1 MPNELKQDE
10 PHHEGLVLWYFTE
23 SLECCR
29 KHMRQAEAVM
39 PPQNND
45 QIELSHMQDEIT
57 FLAQSMAKAKSEAEL
72 SALTQVMQKVCVERA
87 HLQTEQEATLATR
100 QVGFLNAQEEIVGR
114 YIREREAIDSKL
126 SALMCD
132 KEYVAGLMCV
142 ASEKPGTTE
151 QGVWEDHA
159 AGLPARET
167 GRKRLMSVGGAGNEA
182 KRQCS
187 SQQEMSFFHDGSDL
201 SQEEDKDEGVPVS
214 RNPDNTFAF

>member
-1 MPNELKQDE
+1 MSTELKQNE
-10 PHHEGLVLWYFTE
+10 LHQGGLVLWYFTE

-39 PPQNND
+39 PPQRND

-72 SALTQVMQKVCVERA
+72 NALTQVMQKVCVEQA
-87 HLQTEQEATLATR
+87 HLRTEQEATLARR
-100 QVGFLNAQEEIVGR
+100 QVGFLNTQEEIVER

-142 ASEKPGTTE
+142 ESEKSEITE
-151 QGVWEDHA
+151 PGVWGDHA
-159 AGLPARET
+159 TGLPAKET
-167 GRKRLMSVGGAGNEA
+167 GVCLTFPRRSTV
-182 KRQCS
+182 
-187 SQQEMSFFHDGSDL
+187 L
-201 SQEEDKDEGVPVS
+201 S
-214 RNPDNTFAF
+214 

>member
-1 MPNELKQDE
+1 MPTELKQDE
-10 PHHEGLVLWYFTE
+10 LHHGGLVLWYFTE

-29 KHMRQAEAVM
+29 KHMKQAEAVM
-39 PPQNND
+39 PPQRND

-72 SALTQVMQKVCVERA
+72 NALTQVMQKVCVEQA
-87 HLQTEQEATLATR
+87 HLQTEQKATLVSR
-100 QVGFLNAQEEIVGR
+100 QVGFLNAQEEIVER

-132 KEYVAGLMCV
+132 KEYVADLMCV
-142 ASEKPGTTE
+142 GSEKPGTTE
-151 QGVWEDHA
+151 QDVWGNHA

-167 GRKRLMSVGGAGNEA
+167 GRKRLMPVGGAGNEP

-187 SQQEMSFFHDGSDL
+187 SHQEMSFLHDDSDS

-214 RNPDNTFAF
+214 TSLENTLGF